1 MKAMQNVWGR
11 RAAASGLALLMAAAL
26 PVTALAD
33 GPGEAPTPEYLA
45 YMEKLQDNHME
56 YEEIPDLIKNFYGP
70 IKSSYD
76 MLEQSKESQAMI
88 TTCLLYTSR
97 CV

>member
-33 GPGEAPTPEYLA
+33 GPGAVSYTHLVIGVYQIGKHWPHIHLYIHCVLHKNSLQVYL
-45 YMEKLQDNHME
+45 
-56 YEEIPDLIKNFYGP
+56 
-70 IKSSYD
+70 
-76 MLEQSKESQAMI
+76 
-88 TTCLLYTSR
+88 
-97 CV
+97 

>member
-33 GPGEAPTPEYLA
+33 GPRRGPHAG
-45 YMEKLQDNHME
+45 
-56 YEEIPDLIKNFYGP
+56 IPGLHGKASGQP
-70 IKSSYD
+70 HG
-76 MLEQSKESQAMI
+76 
-88 TTCLLYTSR
+88 
-97 CV
+97 V